1 MWIHRIRIQL
11 EILHEKIRCT
21 VVEENPEVDLW
32 PPEACAHTHM
42 YNIYKYVHMYTQLH
56 PHFHKCKK
64 ICEVYGVDNPLSFSI
79 KSFHTVNF
87 TEIFFYFYEVDKFQF
102 VFYFFLGE
110 VNKRLIKITI

>member
-1 MWIHRIRIQL
+1 
-11 EILHEKIRCT
+11 
-21 VVEENPEVDLW
+21 
-32 PPEACAHTHM
+32 
-42 YNIYKYVHMYTQLH
+42 MYTQLH

-102 VFYFFLGE
+102 VFYFESPNIQDQLPFYLE
-110 VNKRLIKITI
+110 DSRRHYWFNKCFNNTTLCQAQKVVKQIIPEDFRMLEDRVWWFK